1 MTSFWRT
8 LVLILAGLGAAWAVT
23 RIGGAPPTV
32 WNTLDEAAPAA
43 TPEPAA
49 APAADQPAP
58 TAEGAAP
65 SQADI
70 EAQIRQAEEALGER
84 ADPNQELPVDPLRA
98 DVAISLPSDI

>member
-8 LVLILAGLGAAWAVT
+8 LVLMLAGFGAAWDVT
-23 RIGGAPPTV
+23 RVGGVPPTV
-32 WNTLDEAAPAA
+32 FNTLDDE
-43 TPEPAA
+43 T
-49 APAADQPAP
+49 PAADVP
-58 TAEGAAP
+58 AAP

-84 ADPNQELPVDPLRA
+84 ADPDQELPVDPLRA

>member
-23 RIGGAPPTV
+23 RVGGVPPTV
-32 WNTLDEAAPAA
+32 WNTLDDE
-43 TPEPAA
+43 T
-49 APAADQPAP
+49 PAADVPAAP
-58 TAEGAAP
+58 AEGAAP

-70 EAQIRQAEEALGER
+70 EAQIRRAEEALGER
-84 ADPNQELPVDPLRA
+84 EDPDQELPVDPLRA

>member
-23 RIGGAPPTV
+23 RVGGVPPTV
-32 WNTLDEAAPAA
+32 FNSLDDTAPAGEV
-43 TPEPAA
+43 PP
-49 APAADQPAP
+49 APAQ
-58 TAEGAAP
+58 AEAP

-70 EAQIRQAEEALGER
+70 EAQIRQAEEALGDR
-84 ADPNQELPVDPLRA
+84 ADPNEELPVDPLRA

>member
-1 MTSFWRT
+1 MTSLRRT

-23 RIGGAPPTV
+23 RIGGVPPTV
-32 WNTLDEAAPAA
+32 WNTLDEAAPAG
-43 TPEPAA
+43 PAA
-49 APAADQPAP
+49 EPRPPPAEA
-58 TAEGAAP
+58 AAP
-65 SQADI
+65 SQAEI

>member
-23 RIGGAPPTV
+23 RIGGVPPTV
-32 WNTLDEAAPAA
+32 FNTLDE
-43 TPEPAA
+43 TT
-49 APAADQPAP
+49 PAP
-58 TAEGAAP
+58 PAETAAP

-70 EAQIRQAEEALGER
+70 EAEIRKAEEALGER

-98 DVAISLPSDI
+98 DVPISLPSDI